1 MSLSLNLTLE
11 YPSILSQKSN
21 DASANNTS
29 ANNTAR
35 EKIQEK

>member
-21 DASANNTS
+21 ELTNDASANNTS
-29 ANNTAR
+29 H